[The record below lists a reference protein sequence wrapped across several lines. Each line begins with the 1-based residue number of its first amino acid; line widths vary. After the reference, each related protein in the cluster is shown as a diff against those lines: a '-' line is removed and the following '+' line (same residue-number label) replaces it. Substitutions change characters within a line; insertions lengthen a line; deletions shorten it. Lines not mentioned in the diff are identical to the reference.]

1 MRRVCFLLCA
11 VAALI
16 AAPIVASEPALV
28 VIVHRERTAELSP
41 AEVTNIY
48 LRKRRFWDDGAPIVP
63 LNREPGSSA
72 RERFSRRLLGAPSAD
87 FAAYWNEQYFHGV
100 FPPVTLS
107 SSAAVKRYVASERNA
122 IGYIDVSEA
131 DDSVRVVLRVR

>member
-1 MRRVCFLLCA
+1 
-11 VAALI
+11 LI
-16 AAPIVASEPALV
+16 AAAPIVATEPVLV
-28 VIVHRERTAELSP
+28 VIVHRERSAELS
-41 AEVTNIY
+41 AGDVTNIY

-87 FAAYWNEQYFHGV
+87 FAAYWNEQYFQGV

-107 SSAAVKRYVASERNA
+107 SSPAVKRYVATERNA
-122 IGYIDVSEA
+122 IGYIDVNEV
-131 DDSVRVVLRVR
+131 DDSVRVVLRLR